1 MAAHNAV
8 GIQLFFQG
16 LQIVAQHGVA
26 YLVVVHIIYID
37 IIVIRTKIQ
46 DVSAFNG
53 KSRFPI
59 LIIKNNRLIYRMLSG
74 RC

>member
-16 LQIVAQHGVA
+16 LQVVAQHGVA
-26 YLVVVHIIYID
+26 HLVVVHIIYID

-46 DVSAFNG
+46 DVPAFNG

-59 LIIKNNRLIYRMLSG
+59 LIIKINRFIYRML
-74 RC
+74 RRWC